1 MPNIKNLQ
9 DFLDAYS
16 KEYPPLAIDAILRDF
31 DTDAKYDILMQVKSK
46 LNLLKE

>member
-16 KEYPPLAIDAILRDF
+16 KEYPPLAIGCNFKRL
-31 DTDAKYDILMQVKSK
+31 
-46 LNLLKE
+46 